1 MIGSGLGTFI
11 FGMFCYNFLN
21 PYKLP
26 NKNGYYGIPELY
38 IANSFKNS
46 RMCSLVISLLS
57 CNWIIELSF
66 IRRGLLIK
74 SKSKLIKAK

>member
-26 NKNGYYGIPELY
+26 NKNGYYYGTPELY
-38 IANSFKNS
+38 IQIALKIPECVLWLSLFY
-46 RMCSLVISLLS
+46 LVIGLLS
-57 CNWIIELSF
+57 CLLLGGFTDKIE
-66 IRRGLLIK
+66 K
-74 SKSKLIKAK
+74 